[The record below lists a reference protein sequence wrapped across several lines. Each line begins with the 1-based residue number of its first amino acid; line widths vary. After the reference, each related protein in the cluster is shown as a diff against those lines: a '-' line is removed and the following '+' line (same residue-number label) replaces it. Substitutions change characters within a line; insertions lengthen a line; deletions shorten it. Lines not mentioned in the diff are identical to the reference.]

1 MKLRE
6 ELARLQFLDEHGH
19 GDEKLHIVFVEREA
33 KERAKNDGPKPK
45 TRFQWETDTAE
56 GYGELNAGKDRLM
69 QIVGNKQV
77 AISVAAKL
85 WLKADESLLRELA
98 EGNL

>member
-1 MKLRE
+1 
-6 ELARLQFLDEHGH
+6 
-19 GDEKLHIVFVEREA
+19 
-33 KERAKNDGPKPK
+33 
-45 TRFQWETDTAE
+45 
-56 GYGELNAGKDRLM
+56 M

-98 EGNL
+98 EGN